1 MHILDRLWSERKSL
15 DYKGVNYKPEGLI
28 SAARCPGTSRAAQ
41 RGRSPR
47 GREFAAK
54 HCDIAFC
61 SAHNP
66 RALKKDRPAC
76 CFVRFWGKAEI
87 SKRMTI
93 PFEMSS
99 LSQRS
104 HDNERQASNQTS
116 NRDGHRSSRSVQSSR
131 STRAWHGRT
140 AAGCCART
148 AV

>member
-1 MHILDRLWSERKSL
+1 VLL
-15 DYKGVNYKPEGLI
+15 N
-28 SAARCPGTSRAAQ
+28 A
-41 RGRSPR
+41 GRSPR

-66 RALKKDRPAC
+66 RALKKDMPAC
-76 CFVRFWGKAEI
+76 CFVRFWGKADI

-104 HDNERQASNQTS
+104 HDNERQTS
-116 NRDGHRSSRSVQSSR
+116 NRDGHRSSSSVQSLKID
-131 STRAWHGRT
+131 TRVAREKLPPV
-140 AAGCCART
+140 AARAPPSHSITSSHRDLFPGVSIINIAQLGFRH
-148 AV
+148 AQDV